1 MKRSTGFLL
10 GCLAASLAFS
20 PVALPQWDQYTVTVI
35 DLHPEG
41 ASDSQAGA
49 IADGHVVGI
58 ATVANRSHAS
68 LWTAATAG
76 SWVDLHPAGLGG
88 ETFAYA
94 TSGDQQAGEAAG
106 QAALWSGT
114 ADSWVNL
121 HPPGVAGRSV
131 VYATTGNQQ
140 VGVVNG
146 RAALWAGTPESLV
159 NLHPAGALSSAAYA
173 LSNDRQGGRITIRV
187 VKEEPDPYDDDVTEH
202 AGIWSGTAGSW
213 IDLHPGP
220 TDTYSGSA
228 IFAMTDTKQ
237 GGYTYTYI
245 SDAGFWSRAAIWSGT
260 VSSWIDLTP
269 HSWEDSA
276 VVDMTGELQAGYA
289 GDSEGY
295 SERAGLWAGTRESWF
310 DLQSALELRR
320 EPRVSWHRSRA
331 NGIWEDGGALY
342 VVGSARR
349 VEESGPGRYVTAHH
363 ALLWKLSPSSET
375 GPALSE
381 IPSQITF
388 AGKPILDLAF
398 TVTDPDTPLDE
409 LEFDVDSS
417 DFGVVFPPQSG
428 VVLKGSGPNRTL
440 DIFTTGSGVG
450 ETLLRLRVSD
460 GTTMASRSFRVTV
473 LHSAPTISSIPSQTT
488 PEDTPIMGVPFT
500 VSDPDTPLESLT
512 FSVSS
517 SVPTLIAPSGV
528 VVNGHGADRTLDI
541 TPEPNRFGETSIT
554 LRVSDGTSTAA
565 TTFRVTVV
573 GGGPALSAIGRQEAL
588 QGTLL
593 VEVPFTVSDPNTPL
607 DDLSFSVASSNPA
620 LVPHSGLVLRGT
632 GAARSLEITSDPN
645 EYGETTITLSASDG
659 DRTASRVFKLALVRN
674 TMVIGPYTVTATCLR
689 PARSKQS
696 SGGSVWGDQQVGVAD
711 GNAGIWS
718 GTADS
723 WVDLQPGGAS
733 ASSANATN
741 GRQQAGSADFGA
753 LHAGIW
759 SGTADSWVDL
769 HPVGAR
775 YSEARATTGS
785 QQAGF
790 ACFDDGWHAG
800 IWSGTAASWVDLH
813 PVGAW
818 QSEIWGTDGSRQV
831 GEVNDRAA
839 IWSGSADAWV
849 DLNPDGALYSVA
861 RAIGGGL
868 QVGGAIFE
876 TLVDWP
882 GDPWYAEV
890 WRAGTWS
897 GTADSWV
904 DLHPAE
910 AWESWAVATTGR
922 HQAGS
927 ATVTRTHAGIWEG
940 TGASWLD
947 LHRSLQNVYLESWAT
962 GIWYEGNTILVIG
975 GAVGNTAAD
984 AILWTLMRDPGSAPQ
999 VSWIPPEVT
1008 SINTPILGLAF
1019 TVSDPDTPLADLVFT
1034 VESSNARLIPPS
1046 GVAVNGTGANRTLD
1060 ITPEPGQHGEALI
1073 TLTVSDGHQTASTT
1087 FQVTVMAQASVVH
1100 VLTGAN
1106 FSANPGF
1113 SVVRNDLLNPAL
1125 FGPSGTVPHSI
1136 NLVTTESI
1144 TADSLEGIE
1153 VVILQVTFGPMPAV
1167 EDLSALTQFVNAG
1180 GGLFVFGNEIDQFAS
1195 MVGATPSPGWGLGST
1210 ATVVDTASPLVTGP
1224 FGSLPLGPLFSLCMH
1239 DAFASAGPEGLVGIT
1254 DGGGPFG
1261 ITYQL
1266 GAGRVALVG
1275 DEEVFLSS
1283 YPGTGACIGLRPSSR
1298 LIFRNA
1304 MAYVIPTGTAGTG
1317 PQISEIPPQTTL
1329 EDTPILD
1336 VPVTVSDPDTPLDEL
1351 TFSALSS
1358 NPTLIAPSG
1367 VVVKGTGANRTLD
1380 ITPEP
1385 DQFGEAL
1392 ITLGVS
1398 DGTTS
1403 ASRSFKVTVASVN
1416 DGPPVP
1422 GPDTV
1427 ERRAGAN
1434 VKVAV
1439 SRLLANDTDPDLD
1452 PLSLTAVASLSE
1464 KQAAVSLS
1472 GDWVLYVPPPGLNEP
1487 DTFTYTVSDGHGGE
1501 ATGTVTVL
1509 ITDDPAGPSLNQLA
1523 LDVTRDPDTG
1533 EITSLTLTFVGIPGR
1548 LYALER
1554 AATLAAPVTWTCL
1567 QTQTAGPTG
1576 LMAFTDSQPLAG
1588 EAYYRTAERT
1598 TPCP

>member
-10 GCLAASLAFS
+10 GGLAASLAFS
-20 PVALPQWDQYTVTVI
+20 PAALPQWDQYTVTVI

-76 SWVDLHPAGLGG
+76 SWVDLHPPGLGG

-114 ADSWVNL
+114 AESWVSL
-121 HPPGVAGRSV
+121 HPPGLGGRSV
-131 VYATTGNQQ
+131 VYATTGSQQ

-173 LSNDRQGGRITIRV
+173 LSNDRQGGWITIRV
-187 VKEEPDPYDDDVTEH
+187 VKEEPDPFDDDVTDH

-237 GGYTYTYI
+237 GGYTFEYI
-245 SDAGFWSRAAIWSGT
+245 SDVGFRSRAALWSGT
-260 VSSWIDLTP
+260 VSSWVDLTP

-295 SERAGLWAGTRESWF
+295 SKRAGLWAGTRESWF
-310 DLQSALELRR
+310 DLHSTLELRR
-320 EPRVSWHRSRA
+320 EAGVSWSWSRA
-331 NGIWEDGGALY
+331 TGIWEDGGALY

-417 DFGVVFPPQSG
+417 DFGVVFPRTS
-428 VVLKGSGPNRTL
+428 VVLKGSGADRTL

-460 GTTMASRSFRVTV
+460 GTSMASRSFRVTV
-473 LHSAPTISSIPSQTT
+473 LRSEPTISSISPQTT
-488 PEDTPIMGVPFT
+488 PEDTPILGVPFT

-517 SVPTLIAPSGV
+517 SDPTLIAPSGV

-573 GGGPALSAIGRQEAL
+573 GRGPALSVIGRQQAL

-607 DDLSFSVASSNPA
+607 DDLSFSAASSNPA
-620 LVPHSGLVLRGT
+620 LVPDSGLVVSGT

-645 EYGETTITLSASDG
+645 QYGETTITLSASDG

-696 SGGSVWGDQQVGVAD
+696 SGRSVWGNQQVGVSD
-711 GNAGIWS
+711 GCAGIWS

-769 HPVGAR
+769 HPAGAR
-775 YSEARATTGS
+775 YSEARATTGG

-818 QSEIWGTDGSRQV
+818 QSELFGTDGSRQV

-839 IWSGSADAWV
+839 IWSGSAGSWV
-849 DLNPDGALYSVA
+849 DLHPDGALYSVA
-861 RAIGGGL
+861 RAIAGG
-868 QVGGAIFE
+868 QQAGGAIFE
-876 TLVDWP
+876 TLVGDP

-890 WRAGTWS
+890 WHAGIWS

-927 ATVTRTHAGIWEG
+927 ATVTGAHAGIWEG
-940 TGASWLD
+940 TKESWLD
-947 LHRSLQNVYLESWAT
+947 LHRSLQTVYLESRAT
-962 GIWYEGNTILVIG
+962 GIWYEGDTILVAG
-975 GAVGNTAAD
+975 EAVGKTAAD
-984 AILWTLMRDPGSAPQ
+984 AILWTLMRYPGSAPQ
-999 VSWIPPEVT
+999 VSWIPPQVT

-1034 VESSNARLIPPS
+1034 VESSNALLIP
-1046 GVAVNGTGANRTLD
+1046 
-1060 ITPEPGQHGEALI
+1060 
-1073 TLTVSDGHQTASTT
+1073 
-1087 FQVTVMAQASVVH
+1087 
-1100 VLTGAN
+1100 
-1106 FSANPGF
+1106 
-1113 SVVRNDLLNPAL
+1113 
-1125 FGPSGTVPHSI
+1125 
-1136 NLVTTESI
+1136 
-1144 TADSLEGIE
+1144 
-1153 VVILQVTFGPMPAV
+1153 
-1167 EDLSALTQFVNAG
+1167 
-1180 GGLFVFGNEIDQFAS
+1180 
-1195 MVGATPSPGWGLGST
+1195 
-1210 ATVVDTASPLVTGP
+1210 
-1224 FGSLPLGPLFSLCMH
+1224 
-1239 DAFASAGPEGLVGIT
+1239 
-1254 DGGGPFG
+1254 
-1261 ITYQL
+1261 
-1266 GAGRVALVG
+1266 
-1275 DEEVFLSS
+1275 
-1283 YPGTGACIGLRPSSR
+1283 
-1298 LIFRNA
+1298 
-1304 MAYVIPTGTAGTG
+1304 
-1317 PQISEIPPQTTL
+1317 
-1329 EDTPILD
+1329 
-1336 VPVTVSDPDTPLDEL
+1336 
-1351 TFSALSS
+1351 
-1358 NPTLIAPSG
+1358 PSG
-1367 VVVKGTGANRTLD
+1367 VVVKGTGANHTLD

-1385 DQFGEAL
+1385 DRVGEAF
-1392 ITLGVS
+1392 ITLRVS
-1398 DGTTS
+1398 DGTS
-1403 ASRSFKVTVASVN
+1403 FVNRPFKVTVTAANS
-1416 DGPPVP
+1416 PPIP
-1422 GPDTV
+1422 GPDTL
-1427 ERRAGAN
+1427 EHRAGAS

-1452 PLSLTAVASLSE
+1452 PLSLTAVAPLSE

-1523 LDVTRDPDTG
+1523 LNVTRDPDTG

-1554 AATLAAPVTWTCL
+1554 AATLELPVTWTCL
-1567 QTQTAGPTG
+1567 ETQTAGPTG